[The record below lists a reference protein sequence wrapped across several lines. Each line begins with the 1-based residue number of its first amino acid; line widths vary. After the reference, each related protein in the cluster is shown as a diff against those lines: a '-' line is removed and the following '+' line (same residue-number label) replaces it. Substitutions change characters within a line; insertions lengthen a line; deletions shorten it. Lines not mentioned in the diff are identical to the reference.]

1 MDKPV
6 FISAFLVC
14 GLLVLS
20 FFIAP
25 VQMNQISER
34 IFNFLMQNF
43 KWCFVLAADI
53 IIVFCLFI
61 AFSKYGRI
69 RLGKDTDRPEFSNL
83 SWFAMMFSAGM
94 GVGLIFFGV
103 TEPMSHFM
111 DPLTTQAWTGAA
123 ATESMYITFFIGA
136 FIPGQ
141 FTLLWHCPS
150 LIFITARKQALW
162 SVPVLRLCFQAEN
175 TVC

>member
-1 MDKPV
+1 MKELFQKMDKPV

-69 RLGKDTDRPEFSNL
+69 RLGKDL
-83 SWFAMMFSAGM
+83 
-94 GVGLIFFGV
+94 VI
-103 TEPMSHFM
+103 
-111 DPLTTQAWTGAA
+111 
-123 ATESMYITFFIGA
+123 
-136 FIPGQ
+136 
-141 FTLLWHCPS
+141 
-150 LIFITARKQALW
+150 
-162 SVPVLRLCFQAEN
+162 
-175 TVC
+175 